1 MSQENVEVAKALY
14 PGGSLD
20 LTAIFATPEA
30 LDAARSQLKP
40 LVHPDF
46 VTIHDP
52 RAAGLGMSGPQGPG
66 MSEGVEGFIA
76 LWRDYLSVWESWVVT
91 PTGFVDIDDERVLV
105 LQSFKG
111 RSKTHGIELELDG
124 GNVVTLRDG
133 KLARLELFF
142 HRQDALEAAGLSE

>member
-1 MSQENVEVAKALY
+1 MSQENLEVAKALY
-14 PGGSLD
+14 PGPLD

-30 LDAARSQLKP
+30 LDVARNQFEP

-52 RAAGLGMSGPQGPG
+52 RAAGLGMSGPEGPG
-66 MSEGVEGFIA
+66 VSTGIEGFIA
-76 LWRDYLSVWESWVVT
+76 LWSDYLSAWDSWVVT
-91 PTGFVDIDDERVLV
+91 PTDFIDVGDERVLV

-142 HRQDALEAAGLSE
+142 HRADALEAAGLRE